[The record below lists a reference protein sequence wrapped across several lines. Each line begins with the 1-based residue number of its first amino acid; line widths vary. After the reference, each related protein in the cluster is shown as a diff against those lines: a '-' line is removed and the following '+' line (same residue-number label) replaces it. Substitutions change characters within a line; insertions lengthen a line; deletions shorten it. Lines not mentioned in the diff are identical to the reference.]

1 MISHRMNQRTTVFVL
16 ALACSAAWAGEPNE
30 PPLPLVFET
39 GPVTPGP
46 LQGPRQ
52 ASLPWPVWEP
62 FFSHKAVYAAAIRIV
77 GPAEFLP
84 RPGTV
89 KMGYFLAFAE
99 QQAGLSAQQK
109 TFLEAAQ
116 RVYSS
121 NFTTVPTASGRP
133 LTLNPL
139 VGRPDPNGPER
150 VILYA
155 VTLDDAKKMAQA
167 YFQDGM
173 MSFRRQVE
181 GQGERLRELT
191 EKIAQEE
198 KRLSD
203 ENQLTETTQ
212 KSLDTFA
219 KTVAYRT
226 ESEAQAAIGEL
237 DRMLNASQV
246 EIAGITAKIKAI
258 QAYRRE
264 QRQEGRSVPQEAE
277 AKLDLMFI
285 EESITLRGAVAR
297 KQMAMQL
304 REQAGRFVDLRS
316 TLVRAAEEKQTLAK
330 DLNTHREDLPRL
342 RKLLEEIRQQEP
354 QIPDRIVIYPIQWS
368 EQTPGNN

>member
-1 MISHRMNQRTTVFVL
+1 MISRRTNRCTTVFVL
-16 ALACSAAWAGEPNE
+16 VLACAAVWAGEPNE

-39 GPVTPGP
+39 GPVTLGP
-46 LQGPRQ
+46 LRGPKP
-52 ASLPWPVWEP
+52 SGLPWSVWEP
-62 FFSHKAVYAAAIRIV
+62 FVFHKAVYAAAIRIV
-77 GPAEFLP
+77 GPADFLS
-84 RPGTV
+84 RPGTG

-99 QQAGLSAQQK
+99 QQAGLSARQK
-109 TFLEAAQ
+109 TFLEAA
-116 RVYSS
+116 RGAYTR
-121 NFTTVPTASGRP
+121 NFITRERP
-133 LTLNPL
+133 VTLNPL
-139 VGRPDPNGPER
+139 VDRPDPNEPER

-181 GQGERLRELT
+181 GGVEALRELT

-198 KRLSD
+198 KRLAELD
-203 ENQLTETTQ
+203 QLTETTQ

-219 KTVAYRT
+219 KTVAYRS
-226 ESEAQAAIGEL
+226 EGEAQAAIGEL

-246 EIAGITAKIKAI
+246 EIAGITAKIEAI

-264 QRQEGRSVPQEAE
+264 RRQEGRSVPQEAE
-277 AKLDLMFI
+277 AKLNLMFI
-285 EESITLRGAVAR
+285 EESIALRGAEAR
-297 KQMAMQL
+297 KQMALQL

-342 RKLLEEIRQQEP
+342 RKLLEEVRQQEP
-354 QIPDRIVIYPIQWS
+354 QIPDKIVIYPIQWS
-368 EQTPGNN
+368 EQAPGNN

>member
-1 MISHRMNQRTTVFVL
+1 MISRRTNRCMATLVVML
-16 ALACSAAWAGEPNE
+16 ICPTAWAAEPNE
-30 PPLPLVFET
+30 PPIPLAFEI
-39 GPVTPGP
+39 GPTTPGP
-46 LQGPRQ
+46 LG
-52 ASLPWPVWEP
+52 ASNLAFSWHIWEP
-62 FFSHKAVYAAAIRIV
+62 LISHNAVYAAAIARV
-77 GPAEFLP
+77 EPTEFLP
-84 RPGTV
+84 RPGNAM
-89 KMGYFLAFAE
+89 KMNAFLKFAE
-99 QQAGLSAQQK
+99 QQAGLSAQQRA
-109 TFLEAAQ
+109 FLKAA
-116 RVYSS
+116 RRLYEIGISGLDR
-121 NFTTVPTASGRP
+121 TANPMVDRP
-133 LTLNPL
+133 E
-139 VGRPDPNGPER
+139 PNGPER

-155 VTLDDAKKMAQA
+155 VTLDDAKKMAQV
-167 YFQDGM
+167 YLQYGM

-181 GQGERLRELT
+181 GKGEALRELT

-203 ENQLTETTQ
+203 VNQLTETTQ

-246 EIAGITAKIKAI
+246 EIAGITAKIEAI

-264 QRQEGRSVPQEAE
+264 RRQEGRSVPQEAE
-277 AKLDLMFI
+277 AKLNMMFI
-285 EESITLRGAVAR
+285 EESIALRGAEAR

-342 RKLLEEIRQQEP
+342 RKLLEEVRQQEP
-354 QIPDRIVIYPIQWS
+354 QIPDKIVIYPIQWS